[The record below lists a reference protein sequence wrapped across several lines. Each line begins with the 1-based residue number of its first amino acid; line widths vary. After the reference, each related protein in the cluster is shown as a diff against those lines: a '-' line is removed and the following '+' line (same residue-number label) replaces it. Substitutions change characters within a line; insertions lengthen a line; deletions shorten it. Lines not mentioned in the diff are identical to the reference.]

1 LAVAGP
7 AAGVQS
13 GAASISRCSLS
24 AVPPAASQS
33 ETSLPVGSRTIRTDV
48 AMPRRGRCKGRKAVT
63 TARTVQPVMTPAARC
78 RFILSS
84 SVRFTKAAAPLAARF
99 GLQGFC
105 RVASLGRQFVAPARE
120 PRVGT
125 AACPNRRWVLPR
137 AAPLRYFPPP
147 ARDIQSPSKF
157 YSEPPPPRLGP
168 FRGRPLGS
176 FPPAVRAFLAGQSM

>member
-1 LAVAGP
+1 MAIAG
-7 AAGVQS
+7 
-13 GAASISRCSLS
+13 
-24 AVPPAASQS
+24 PAASQS

-157 YSEPPPPRLGP
+157 HSEPPPA
-168 FRGRPLGS
+168 FRS
-176 FPPAVRAFLAGQSM
+176 FPGPPTVLFPTRSPRFPSGPIDVKSLP